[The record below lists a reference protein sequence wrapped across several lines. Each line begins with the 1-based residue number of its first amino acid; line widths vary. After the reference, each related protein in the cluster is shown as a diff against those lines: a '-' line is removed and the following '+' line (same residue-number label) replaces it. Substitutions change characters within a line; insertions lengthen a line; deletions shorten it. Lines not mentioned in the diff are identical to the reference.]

1 MEKSTKKVSEQSKS
15 KNADVKS
22 LKEGLKSSLFEV
34 SVENGKENG
43 VRVSTNGN
51 EDLVGDDLEENVV
64 VETEIEVRSGDDSEN
79 FKEKDSFYDAENE
92 EVDDCVGISDG
103 ISLLVDVSSEMGR
116 EDGGDFN
123 RREDVGSLNEKRENP
138 GGEIREMSDSEKG
151 EEDNSSDG
159 NYEFCVG
166 DFVWG
171 KIKSYPWWPGQIYDS
186 SDASDYALKVKPRDR
201 LLVAYFDGTFAWCHP
216 SQLKPFEKN
225 FEDMSRQSSSKSFVN
240 AVQNAVHEIGRLVE
254 LKMTCSCV
262 PKESLDGLAR
272 PLAANSGVRP
282 GVLVPEGGIAKLWNY
297 LFGPS
302 ECLAELKHVAQVI
315 SINNMLEF
323 TELKCW
329 LSAFY
334 RLRGGYQLALHHEP
348 QPIPGLEDD
357 NHDRVLDFSHD
368 EEGPMKGPVEE
379 ESHPSMLQK
388 CLVNSK
394 NGQYQRR
401 KQKSIAEIMEGFVD
415 TPAKNLEED
424 VTKEGT
430 GSGNPPPSSSRKM
443 RKGND
448 VANAGSSL
456 SSKPKRRKVTK
467 LLEST
472 PETPSVESDDSKV
485 KRKTR
490 KVFSSRE
497 EKKKNKVSHTKN
509 DDGNKEETNASPVSV
524 EKTTVQRDDGEAKE
538 QVEKSFLSRER
549 KRSNREETNASPMSV
564 ERKTVQ
570 RDDGEAKEQVEK
582 SFLSRE
588 RKRSKYLSPPYT
600 SINKRQTKKD
610 IEEFLKVSCEAQ
622 VAERMTKAAGNLIGS
637 KSPANLMCSDEVVR
651 KKDAKNVGAEHE
663 KSDSSN
669 PEKMKPDQRT
679 VVDTMKVKAS
689 AKDVISGIR
698 STAVNLDSLKEDSL
712 DVVEG
717 FVSVFRSSVYSN
729 GSNYKIYN
737 KSQPGRKRKI
747 LDSEPVSSTEDQN
760 ETEQKSPEWRSRRTK
775 MKKNEAK
782 LMKND
787 KGKSDEPI
795 LKQMGDAKIK
805 GTETNGKG
813 KSDNSELKQVTRSQ
827 DKKKRGTETGGKAAP
842 DIHTNKKSDGK
853 APPASLYVT
862 FGPTSSLPSKND
874 LIKFYSKFGSLN
886 KEETEMFYNNHCA
899 RVVFLRSYDAEEA
912 LKSSQLASPFEASN
926 CKFELRNSSSTSKV
940 QKRKEISNARSSP
953 AKEGGKAL
961 KKEPGSKS
969 SIAEASSFN
978 YVKQKLEMVSSV
990 LADSDGK
997 MTPELKSKLE
1007 HEVKDLLEKVNT
1019 VVGSSSS

>member
-1 MEKSTKKVSEQSKS
+1 MGKSFTCGKLISSRECYYYFAGKMEKSTKKVSEQSKS
-15 KNADVKS
+15 KNVDVKS
-22 LKEGLKSSLFEV
+22 LKGLKSSLLEV
-34 SVENGKENG
+34 AVENGQENG
-43 VRVSTNGN
+43 ARVSTNGN
-51 EDLVGDDLEENVV
+51 EDLVGDDLEEDVV
-64 VETEIEVRSGDDSEN
+64 VETETEVRSGDDSEN
-79 FKEKDSFYDAENE
+79 FKEKYSFYDAENE
-92 EVDDCVGISDG
+92 EVGDFVGVNDG
-103 ISLLVDVSSEMGR
+103 ISLLVDVSNEMGR

-123 RREDVGSLNEKRENP
+123 RREDVGFLNEKRENP
-138 GGEIREMSDSEKG
+138 DGKIREMSDSEKG
-151 EEDNSSDG
+151 EEDNSNDG

-225 FEDMSRQSSSKSFVN
+225 FEDMSKQSSSKSFVN
-240 AVQNAVHEIGRLVE
+240 AVQKAVDEIGRLVE

-262 PKESLDGLAR
+262 PKESLDSLAR

-334 RLRGGYQLALHHEP
+334 RLRGGYQLALYHEP
-348 QPIPGLEDD
+348 LPIPGLEDD
-357 NHDRVLDFSHD
+357 NLDRVLDFSHD
-368 EEGPMKGPVEE
+368 EEGLMKGPVEE
-379 ESHPSMLQK
+379 ESHQSMLQK
-388 CLVNSK
+388 CLMNSK

-430 GSGNPPPSSSRKM
+430 GSGNPPPSSSRKT

-456 SSKPKRRKVTK
+456 SSKPKRRKVKK

-472 PETPSVESDDSKV
+472 PETPSVESDDSKA

-497 EKKKNKVSHTKN
+497 EKKKNKVSHTEN
-509 DDGNKEETNASPVSV
+509 DDGNKEETNASPVS
-524 EKTTVQRDDGEAKE
+524 A
-538 QVEKSFLSRER
+538 
-549 KRSNREETNASPMSV
+549 

-610 IEEFLKVSCEAQ
+610 IEEFLKVSSEAQ

-637 KSPANLMCSDEVVR
+637 KSPANPMCNDEVVR
-651 KKDAKNVGAEHE
+651 KKDAKDVGAEHE

-760 ETEQKSPEWRSRRTK
+760 ETEQKSPEWRSRRTE

-782 LMKND
+782 MMKND

-795 LKQMGDAKIK
+795 LKQIRDAKIK

-813 KSDNSELKQVTRSQ
+813 KSDNPELKQVTRSQ
-827 DKKKRGTETGGKAAP
+827 HKKKRGTESSAKAAP
-842 DIHTNKKSDGK
+842 DINTNKKSDGK
-853 APPASLYVT
+853 APPASLFVT

-899 RVVFLRSYDAEEA
+899 RVVFLRSSDAEEA

-926 CKFELRNSSSTSKV
+926 CKFELQNSSSTYKM
-940 QKRKEISNARSSP
+940 QKLKEISNARSSP
-953 AKEGGKAL
+953 SKEGGKAL
-961 KKEPGSKS
+961 KKGPGSKS

-978 YVKQKLEMVSSV
+978 YVKQKLEMVSSL

-997 MTPELKSKLE
+997 MSPELKSKLE

>member
-1 MEKSTKKVSEQSKS
+1 MEKSTKKLSEQPKS
-15 KNADVKS
+15 KNPGVKS
-22 LKEGLKSSLFEV
+22 LKEGSKSSFLEV
-34 SVENGKENG
+34 SVGNSKENG

-51 EDLVGDDLEENVV
+51 GDLVGDDLEEGAV
-64 VETEIEVRSGDDSEN
+64 VETEIEVKSGGDSGN
-79 FKEKDSFYDAENE
+79 VKEKHSFYDAENE
-92 EVDDCVGISDG
+92 EVGDCVGVSDG

-123 RREDVGSLNEKRENP
+123 GREDVGSLNEKRENLD
-138 GGEIREMSDSEKG
+138 GEIMETSESEEG
-151 EEDNSSDG
+151 EDDNSSDG
-159 NYEFCVG
+159 DYEFCVG

-225 FEDMSRQSSSKSFVN
+225 FEEMSKQSSSKSFIN
-240 AVQNAVHEIGRLVE
+240 AVQRAVGEIGRLVE
-254 LKMTCSCV
+254 LKMICSCV

-272 PLAANSGVRP
+272 PLAANSGVKP

-297 LFGPS
+297 LFGPA

-315 SINNMLEF
+315 SIDNVLEF

-334 RLRGGYQLALHHEP
+334 RLRGGYQLALYHEP
-348 QPIPGLEDD
+348 QPVPGLEDN
-357 NHDRVLDFSHD
+357 NHSRVLDFNHD
-368 EEGPMKGPVEE
+368 EDGLMKGPGEE
-379 ESHPSMLQK
+379 ESNQSLLQK
-388 CLVNSK
+388 CLVDSK

-415 TPAKNLEED
+415 TPAKNVEED
-424 VTKEGT
+424 VTKERSS
-430 GSGNPPPSSSRKM
+430 SGNPPPSSSRKM

-472 PETPSVESDDSKV
+472 PETETPSVESDGSKA
-485 KRKTR
+485 KGKMR
-490 KVFSSRE
+490 KVLSSR
-497 EKKKNKVSHTKN
+497 EKKKNKGSHTKN
-509 DDGNKEETNASPVSV
+509 DDGSKEETNASPV
-524 EKTTVQRDDGEAKE
+524 
-538 QVEKSFLSRER
+538 
-549 KRSNREETNASPMSV
+549 SV

-622 VAERMTKAAGNLIGS
+622 VAERMTRAAGNLIGS
-637 KSPANLMCSDEVVR
+637 KSPAIPMCSDEVVR
-651 KKDAKNVGAEHE
+651 KKDPKDVGAEHE

-669 PEKMKPDQRT
+669 PETIKPDQST
-679 VVDTMKVKAS
+679 VIDTMKVKAS

-729 GSNYKIYN
+729 GSNYRIYN

-747 LDSEPVSSTEDQN
+747 LDSEPVSSRKDQN
-760 ETEQKSPEWRSRRTK
+760 QTEHKSPERRSRRTK
-775 MKKNEAK
+775 MKKNEANM
-782 LMKND
+782 MKND

-795 LKQMGDAKIK
+795 FKQVGDAKIK
-805 GTETNGKG
+805 GRETDGKE
-813 KSDNSELKQVTRSQ
+813 KSDKPELKQVTRSQ
-827 DKKKRGTETGGKAAP
+827 DKKRKDRETDGKAAP
-842 DIHTNKKSDGK
+842 DINTNKKTDGK

-862 FGPTSSLPSKND
+862 FGPTSPLPSKND
-874 LIKFYSKFGSLN
+874 LIKLYSKFGSLN
-886 KEETEMFYNNHCA
+886 KEETEMFYNNYSA
-899 RVVFLRSYDAEEA
+899 RVVFLKSSDAEEA
-912 LKSSQLASPFEASN
+912 LKISQLASPFGASN
-926 CKFELRNSSSTSKV
+926 CKFELQNSSSTSKMR
-940 QKRKEISNARSSP
+940 KLKEISNARSSP

-961 KKEPGSKS
+961 KKESGSKS

-978 YVKQKLEMVSSV
+978 YVKQKLEMISSV

>member
-1 MEKSTKKVSEQSKS
+1 MEKSTKKLSEQSKS
-15 KNADVKS
+15 KNSDVKS
-22 LKEGLKSSLFEV
+22 LKEGLKSSSLEV
-34 SVENGKENG
+34 SVENSKENG

-51 EDLVGDDLEENVV
+51 EDLVGEDLEEGV
-64 VETEIEVRSGDDSEN
+64 IEVKSGADSGN
-79 FKEKDSFYDAENE
+79 VQEKDSFYDAENE
-92 EVDDCVGISDG
+92 EVGDCVGFNDG
-103 ISLLVDVSSEMGR
+103 ILLLVDVSSEMGR

-123 RREDVGSLNEKRENP
+123 GREDVGSLNEKRENP
-138 GGEIREMSDSEKG
+138 DGEIREVSDSEEG

-186 SDASDYALKVKPRDR
+186 SDASDYALKVKRKDR

-225 FEDMSRQSSSKSFVN
+225 FEEMSKQSSSKSFVN
-240 AVQNAVHEIGRLVE
+240 AVQKVVDEIGRLVE
-254 LKMTCSCV
+254 LKMICSCV
-262 PKESLDGLAR
+262 PKGSLDSLAR
-272 PLAANSGVRP
+272 PLAVNSGVKP
-282 GVLVPEGGIAKLWNY
+282 GVLVPEGGISKLWNY

-302 ECLAELKHVAQVI
+302 ECLAQLKHVAKVI

-334 RLRGGYQLALHHEP
+334 RLRGGYQLALYHEP
-348 QPIPGLEDD
+348 QPIPGLEDN
-357 NHDRVLDFSHD
+357 NHNRVLDFGLD

-379 ESHPSMLQK
+379 ESNQSVLQK
-388 CLVNSK
+388 CLMDSK

-415 TPAKNLEED
+415 TPAKNVEDD

-472 PETPSVESDDSKV
+472 PETETPSVESDGSKA
-485 KRKTR
+485 KGKTR
-490 KVFSSRE
+490 KVLSST
-497 EKKKNKVSHTKN
+497 EKKKNKDSYTEN
-509 DDGNKEETNASPVSV
+509 DDGSKEETNASPV
-524 EKTTVQRDDGEAKE
+524 
-538 QVEKSFLSRER
+538 
-549 KRSNREETNASPMSV
+549 SV

-600 SINKRQTKKD
+600 IINKRQTKKD

-622 VAERMTKAAGNLIGS
+622 VAERMTRAADNLIGS
-637 KSPANLMCSDEVVR
+637 KSPAMLMCSDEVLR
-651 KKDAKNVGAEHE
+651 KRDTKDVGAEHE

-669 PEKMKPDQRT
+669 SETMKPGQST
-679 VVDTMKVKAS
+679 VLDTKKIKAS
-689 AKDVISGIR
+689 AKDVLSGIR
-698 STAVNLDSLKEDSL
+698 STAVNLDFLKEDSL

-747 LDSEPVSSTEDQN
+747 LDSERVSSAKDHNQ
-760 ETEQKSPEWRSRRTK
+760 TEQKSPERRSRRTK
-775 MKKNEAK
+775 MIKNEAK
-782 LMKND
+782 MMKND

-795 LKQMGDAKIK
+795 LKQVGDAKIK
-805 GTETNGKG
+805 GRETDGKE
-813 KSDNSELKQVTRSQ
+813 KAVKPELKQVTRSQ
-827 DKKKRGTETGGKAAP
+827 YKKRKDTET
-842 DIHTNKKSDGK
+842 DGK
-853 APPASLYVT
+853 ASPDINANKKTDGEAPPTSLYVT

-874 LIKFYSKFGSLN
+874 LIQLYSKFGSLN
-886 KEETEMFYNNHCA
+886 KEETEMFYNNYCG
-899 RVVFLRSYDAEEA
+899 RVVFLRGSDAEEA

-926 CKFELRNSSSTSKV
+926 CKFELQNSSSTSKMR
-940 QKRKEISNARSSP
+940 KLKEISNARSSP

-961 KKEPGSKS
+961 KKESGSKS
-969 SIAEASSFN
+969 SIAVASSFN
-978 YVKQKLEMVSSV
+978 YVKQKLEMISSM

-997 MTPELKSKLE
+997 MTLELKSKLE
-1007 HEVKDLLEKVNT
+1007 REVKDLLEKVNT